1 MLLSCLREEEVK
13 NNTMLCWGMFRLYIM
28 RSFFTERM
36 VGHWNGLPKEVVE
49 LPTLETLMCGCGAYK
64 QGLVVD
70 LVIMLSGDWIS

>member
-1 MLLSCLREEEVK
+1 M
-13 NNTMLCWGMFRLYIM
+13 YIM